1 MSEVPDYESAKTIDS
16 VPDAVNPVPEPP
28 PADPLRKIKITLSS
42 VAFALG
48 ILTIIVTITHGGG
61 PIARGVLLGAV
72 LATMAGARL
81 FLMLKHH
88 I

>member
-1 MSEVPDYESAKTIDS
+1 